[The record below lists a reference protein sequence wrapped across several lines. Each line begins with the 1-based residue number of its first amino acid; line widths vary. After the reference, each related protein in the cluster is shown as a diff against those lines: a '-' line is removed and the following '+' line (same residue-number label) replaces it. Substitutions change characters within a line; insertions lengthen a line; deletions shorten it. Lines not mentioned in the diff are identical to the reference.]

1 MTMNYV
7 TIGIPFYNAEK
18 TLADAIRAVFAQT
31 YPYWELILMDDGST
45 DRSLEIARSVDDPRV
60 RVISDGK
67 NLRLAARLNQIT
79 REARYDY
86 LARMD
91 ADDLM
96 APDRIEKQM
105 RLLEE
110 RPDIDLVSAG
120 MFAYDSKFNFY
131 SARSLNVPE
140 ITKRRVGLA
149 RSGICHAAVLGRKAW
164 FLRHPY
170 DETFSV
176 AQDAELWCRAAMDD
190 DLKIALINEPLYAA
204 CEESSCTSF
213 KKLMRT
219 ITCSYRIY
227 SRYRGK
233 LIGSMAEHYRRLFVN
248 YIGWG
253 TKLMMHLLRI
263 QKLRMK
269 IRNSGKKNIVSDD
282 LRQQFETMVAA
293 VRAVHVPGLPDNAA
307 DR

>member
-1 MTMNYV
+1 M
-7 TIGIPFYNAEK
+7 P
-18 TLADAIRAVFAQT
+18 
-31 YPYWELILMDDGST
+31 
-45 DRSLEIARSVDDPRV
+45 
-60 RVISDGK
+60 
-67 NLRLAARLNQIT
+67 ARLNQIA

-131 SARSLNVPE
+131 SARNLNVPE
-140 ITKRRVGLA
+140 ITKRRVGLGK
-149 RSGICHAAVLGRKAW
+149 SGICHAAVLGRKAW

-170 DETFSV
+170 DESFFG
-176 AQDAELWCRAAMDD
+176 AEDAELWCRAALDD
-190 DLKIALINEPLYAA
+190 DLKITLINEPLYAA

-213 KKLMRT
+213 PKLKWA
-219 ITCSYRIY
+219 IICAYRIY

-233 LIGSMAEHYRRLFVN
+233 LIGSMAEHYTLLFVN
-248 YIGWG
+248 YLPWG

-269 IRNSGKKNIVSDD
+269 IRNSGKKSIVSDE
-282 LRQQFETMVAA
+282 LRQRFETMVTA

>member
-1 MTMNYV
+1 MNYV

-31 YPYWELILMDDGST
+31 YPYWELILIDDGST

-67 NLRLAARLNQIT
+67 NLRLAARLNQIA
-79 REARYDY
+79 REARYDF

-96 APDRIEKQM
+96 APDRIEKEM
-105 RLLEE
+105 RLLEQ

-120 MFAYDSKFNFY
+120 MFAYDSKFRLY
-131 SARSLNVPE
+131 SARCLDVPA
-140 ITKRRVGLA
+140 ITNRTVGLG

-170 DETFSV
+170 DESFSV
-176 AQDAELWCRAAMDD
+176 AQDTELWCRAAMDD
-190 DLKIALINEPLYAA
+190 DLNITLINEPLYAA

-213 KKLMRT
+213 RKFRRAT
-219 ITCSYRIY
+219 VCSYRIFH
-227 SRYRGK
+227 RYRGK
-233 LIGSMAEHYRRLFVN
+233 LIGSMAEHYKLLFMN
-248 YIGWG
+248 CLGWG
-253 TKLMMHLLRI
+253 AKLTMHLLRI

-269 IRNSGKKNIVSDD
+269 IRHSGRKSIVSDE
-282 LRQQFETMVAA
+282 LRRQFETMVAA